1 VTFFL
6 GWMDIESSI
15 YDLQQEVERV
25 ERTQQ
30 AVEGLNSIVSQVI
43 EPEILFLPHIPQNL
57 QLSPLA
63 RSLPQF
69 SQKFVHPN
77 AIPTLN
83 LSNQVYGNNA
93 TNSSGDP
100 FFVNAKQYSRILKRR
115 QARVKVQ
122 VENKMLRTRQPY
134 LHESRHQHALSRER
148 GARGRFKGKVARVS
162 IKTEKPAIEQDP
174 FVHTSP
180 KSSKL
185 SLSQLQKM
193 VYREDE
199 IDLNESHKIS
209 FSITPSLGVI
219 ASPPQQS
226 NNTSNSSSTST
237 TSSSLFGMKTRPER
251 SILLSFGSKNM
262 CDFNSN
268 NWILQGRTMDL
279 NALFYPAFEDVA
291 A

>member
-1 VTFFL
+1 L

-43 EPEILFLPHIPQNL
+43 EPEILFLPQIPQNL

-83 LSNQVYGNNA
+83 LSNQVYGINNV
-93 TNSSGDP
+93 TSLGEP
-100 FFVNAKQYSRILKRR
+100 FFVNSKQYSRILKRR
-115 QARVKVQ
+115 QTRVKVQ
-122 VENKMLRTRQPY
+122 VENKMLRIRQPY

-148 GARGRFKGKVARVS
+148 GARGRFKGKVARAS
-162 IKTEKPAIEQDP
+162 IKAEKPTIEQDP
-174 FVHTSP
+174 FVQSSSP

-209 FSITPSLGVI
+209 FLISPSLTTPSPL
-219 ASPPQQS
+219 PQS
-226 NNTSNSSSTST
+226 KMTS
-237 TSSSLFGMKTRPER
+237 FGLKTRAEMPPPP
-251 SILLSFGSKNM
+251 LSFGSKSM
-262 CDFNSN
+262 CEFNAT
-268 NWILQGRTMDL
+268 NWILQGRATDL
-279 NALFYPAFEDVA
+279 AVLFYPAFEDVA

>member
-1 VTFFL
+1 
-6 GWMDIESSI
+6 MDIESSI

-43 EPEILFLPHIPQNL
+43 EPEILFLPQIPQNL
-57 QLSPLA
+57 QLSPLT

-77 AIPTLN
+77 AIPTLS
-83 LSNQVYGNNA
+83 LSNQVYGINNS
-93 TNSSGDP
+93 TSLGDP

-115 QARVKVQ
+115 QTRVKVQ

-148 GARGRFKGKVARVS
+148 GARGRFKGKVARAS
-162 IKTEKPAIEQDP
+162 IKAEKPTIEQDL
-174 FVHTSP
+174 FVQSSP

-193 VYREDE
+193 VFHEDE
-199 IDLNESHKIS
+199 VDLNESHKIS
-209 FSITPSLGVI
+209 FLISPSLTTPS
-219 ASPPQQS
+219 PQPQS
-226 NNTSNSSSTST
+226 NA
-237 TSSSLFGMKTRPER
+237 TSSSLQGLKTRVEMPP
-251 SILLSFGSKNM
+251 SLTFGSKNM
-262 CDFNSN
+262 CEFNAT
-268 NWILQGRTMDL
+268 NWILQGRATDL
-279 NALFYPAFEDVA
+279 AVLFYPAFEDVA

>member
-1 VTFFL
+1 VHFARDVL

-43 EPEILFLPHIPQNL
+43 EPGILFLPQIPQNL
-57 QLSPLA
+57 QLSPLS

-83 LSNQVYGNNA
+83 LSNQVYGINNA
-93 TNSSGDP
+93 TSLGEP

-148 GARGRFKGKVARVS
+148 GARGRFKGKVARAS
-162 IKTEKPAIEQDP
+162 IKAEKPSVEQDL
-174 FVHTSP
+174 FVQSSP

-199 IDLNESHKIS
+199 VDLNESHKIS
-209 FSITPSLGVI
+209 FLISASLTTPS
-219 ASPPQQS
+219 PPPPLQS
-226 NNTSNSSSTST
+226 NTNS
-237 TSSSLFGMKTRPER
+237 FGLKTRVAEMPPP
-251 SILLSFGSKNM
+251 LSFGSKNM
-262 CDFNSN
+262 CEFNAT
-268 NWILQGRTMDL
+268 NWILQGRATDL
-279 NALFYPAFEDVA
+279 AVLFYPAFEDVA